1 MKSSTS
7 ITFTTEV
14 ATNTTSKKIKIDG
27 TSYQTDV
34 NGAVKVELAK
44 GTHKISNGDQ
54 ISVYVIFIT

>member
-14 ATNTTSKKIKIDG
+14 ATNTTSIKIDG

-34 NGAVKVELAK
+34 NGVVIVELAK
-44 GTHKISNGDQ
+44 DTHKISNGDQ
-54 ISVYVIFIT
+54 ISVYVIFIS

>member
-7 ITFTTEV
+7 ITFTTEA
-14 ATNTTSKKIKIDG
+14 ATNTTLKKIKIDG

-34 NGAVKVELAK
+34 NGVVIVELEK

-54 ISVYVIFIT
+54 ISVYVIFIA